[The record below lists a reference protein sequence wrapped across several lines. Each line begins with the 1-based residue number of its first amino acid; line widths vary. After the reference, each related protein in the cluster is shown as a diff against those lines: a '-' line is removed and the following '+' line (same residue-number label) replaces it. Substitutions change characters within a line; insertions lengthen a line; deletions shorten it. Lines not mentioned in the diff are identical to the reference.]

1 MAGVIYH
8 VEERKR
14 TQDVMKNKTNFDFKL
29 KTRHFYIDTHHT
41 LLTQ

>member
-8 VEERKR
+8 AEERP
-14 TQDVMKNKTNFDFKL
+14 QEVMKTKPNFDFKL
-29 KTRHFYIDTHHT
+29 KTRHFYIDAHHT

>member
-8 VEERKR
+8 VEERP
-14 TQDVMKNKTNFDFKL
+14 QEVMKTKTNSDIKL
-29 KTRHFYIDTHHT
+29 KTRHFCIDTHHA